1 LNVSSVA
8 GARGGS
14 QAVLTEDSRAA
25 DTAHYL
31 LRLYIVG
38 QATSST
44 MAIAAIKNV
53 CETSLKDRYE
63 LEVIDLYLQPSMAQR
78 DQIIV
83 APTLVR
89 VLPAPVR
96 RFIGDFSATERV
108 ITTLGLK
115 PHLSPRTGTTGT

>member
-1 LNVSSVA
+1 LNAASAA
-8 GARGGS
+8 GARGGVE
-14 QAVLTEDSRAA
+14 AVLAEESRAA
-25 DTAHYL
+25 DSAHYL

-44 MAIAAIKNV
+44 LAITAIKNV
-53 CETSLKDRYE
+53 CETSLRDRYE

-108 ITTLGLK
+108 ITTLGLNQRLV
-115 PHLSPRTGTTGT
+115 PGMRATGT